1 MVRLALAGLLCIA
14 ASAARAGDD
23 PDKIAEA
30 VGAKFTAACDTGNVD
45 AVLALYVKDARV
57 VYPGENQSAGDPKE
71 LRRVVGETCVPG
83 GPKFEL
89 ASHHAIWLDKARTV
103 VASLNEWKVTG
114 PDGKPTGAPLRAT
127 EVMVKTKDGWKYAV
141 DHASFGVP
149 PATPAR

>member
-1 MVRLALAGLLCIA
+1 VKRAALALCLLVLAAG
-14 ASAARAGDD
+14 ARAGDD

-30 VGAKFTAACDTGNVD
+30 VGAKFTAACDAGNID
-45 AVLALYVKDARV
+45 AVVALYQTDARV

-71 LRRVVGETCVPG
+71 LRRVVSETCVKG

-89 ASHHAIWLDKARTV
+89 ASHHAIWLDKAHTV

-114 PDGKPTGAPLRAT
+114 PDGKPGPPLRAT
-127 EVMVKTKDGWKYAV
+127 EVMVKTKNGWRYAV

-149 PATPAR
+149 PAPPAR

>member
-1 MVRLALAGLLCIA
+1 VKRALLALCFLGLA
-14 ASAARAGDD
+14 VSARAGDD

-30 VGAKFTAACDTGNVD
+30 VGAKFTAACDAGNVD
-45 AVLALYVKDARV
+45 AVLALYQKDARV

-71 LRRVVGETCVPG
+71 LRRVVTETCVKG

-89 ASHHAIWLDKARTV
+89 ASHHAIWLDKAHTV

-114 PDGKPTGAPLRAT
+114 RDGKPGPALRAT
-127 EVMVKTKDGWKYAV
+127 EVMVKTKDGWRYAV

-149 PATPAR
+149 PSP

>member
-1 MVRLALAGLLCIA
+1 MRRAALAICLLALAAG
-14 ASAARAGDD
+14 ARAADD

-30 VGAKFTAACDTGNVD
+30 IGAKFTAACGAGNLD
-45 AVLALYVKDARV
+45 AVLALYQKDARV
-57 VYPGENQSAGDPKE
+57 VYPGENQSAGNPTE
-71 LRRVVGETCVPG
+71 LRRVVTETCVKG

-89 ASHHAIWLDKARTV
+89 ASHHAIWLDKAHTV

-114 PDGKPTGAPLRAT
+114 PDGKPGPALRAT

-149 PATPAR
+149 AKSN

>member
-1 MVRLALAGLLCIA
+1 MRRAALAILICVAAGA
-14 ASAARAGDD
+14 ASAADD
-23 PDKIAEA
+23 PNKVAEEI
-30 VGAKFTAACDTGNVD
+30 GAKFTAACDAGNVD
-45 AVLALYVKDARV
+45 AVLALYQKDARV

-71 LRRVVGETCVPG
+71 LRRVVAETCVKG

-89 ASHHAIWLDKARTV
+89 ASHHAIWLDKAHTV

-114 PDGKPTGAPLRAT
+114 PEGKPGPALRAT

-149 PATPAR
+149 PEPPK

>member
-1 MVRLALAGLLCIA
+1 MRCAALALCVLTLAAG
-14 ASAARAGDD
+14 ARAGDD

-30 VGAKFTAACDTGNVD
+30 IGAKFTAACEAGNVD
-45 AVLALYVKDARV
+45 AVVALYRTDARV

-71 LRRVVGETCVPG
+71 LRRVVAETCVKG

-89 ASHHAIWLDKARTV
+89 ASHHAIWLDKAHTV

-114 PDGKPTGAPLRAT
+114 PDGKSGPPLRAT

-149 PATPAR
+149 PAPAPPK